1 MKFSVVLLGL
11 FLLGVGFGTTG
22 IAPQFLLID
31 GVSMQLV
38 RLLLLLVGLGMGLDP
53 QFFTYL
59 SHVNV
64 RMLLVP
70 AGVALG
76 SLLGAGLVALLL
88 PGMSIRDGAA
98 VGAGLGYYSLSS
110 ILIGQIRGAELGVV
124 ALISNILREVSTL
137 LLAPLLVRLGGKLA
151 PVASAGATS
160 SDTTLPVIQRYTDS
174 ATTLIAVINGLV
186 LTLLVPFLVTLLL

>member
-1 MKFSVVLLGL
+1 MKFSLVLLSL
-11 FLLGVGFGTTG
+11 FLLGVGIGTTG

-53 QFFTYL
+53 QFFIYL

-88 PGMSIRDGAA
+88 PGMSVRDGAA

-160 SDTTLPVIQRYTDS
+160 SDTTLPVIQRYTDP

-186 LTLLVPFLVTLLL
+186 LTLLVPFLVTFLL